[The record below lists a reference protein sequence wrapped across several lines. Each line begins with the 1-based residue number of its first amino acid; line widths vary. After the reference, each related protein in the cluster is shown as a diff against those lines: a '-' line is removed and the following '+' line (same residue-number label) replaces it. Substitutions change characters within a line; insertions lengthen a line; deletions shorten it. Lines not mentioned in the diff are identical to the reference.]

1 MEEYR
6 ALARQ
11 RYEAK
16 KREEA
21 EHVSTEPGSVT
32 LSPEEVERIEQE
44 QLQLQAQQE
53 LRQSKLD
60 ETQTFIEIWDVT
72 IEHSVEIPELE
83 YIRFQLSEWVSF
95 FQEED
100 RMNELQSRAVLLMEK
115 VNESQATK
123 SSTAE
128 EVRVLQHIMKDIFEL
143 SQVEIDIELMDTSM
157 DEEVANRVQFEL
169 NQEVHMFPPP
179 HMPMFHQTMLL
190 PPLVVDEQPPMVLDD
205 NELPI
210 CSIHR
215 RVGLTVLELRDLAR
229 RYRLS
234 PGGTK
239 PELCMRLVN
248 ARLVR
253 LVE

>member
-6 ALARQ
+6 AIARQ

-16 KREEA
+16 KLEEA
-21 EHVSTEPGSVT
+21 EKQVSMEPGSVT
-32 LSPEEVERIEQE
+32 LSPEEVERIKQE
-44 QLQLQAQQE
+44 QLELQARQE
-53 LRQSKLD
+53 LRQSQLA
-60 ETQTFIEIWDVT
+60 EAHHFIELWDVT

-83 YIRFQLSEWVSF
+83 YIRFQLSELVTF

-115 VNESQATK
+115 VNESQSTK

-128 EVRVLQHIMKDIFEL
+128 EVRVLQQIMKDIFEL
-143 SQVEIDIELMDTSM
+143 SQVEIEIELMDTTM
-157 DEEVANRVQFEL
+157 DEEIANRVQFEL
-169 NQEVHMFPPP
+169 NQEVHMHQPV
-179 HMPMFHQTMLL
+179 MPII
-190 PPLVVDEQPPMVLDD
+190 PPLMIDDQPPMMVDD

-210 CSIHR
+210 CSLHR
-215 RVGLTVLELRDLAR
+215 RIGLTVLELRELAR
-229 RYRLS
+229 RYRIS
-234 PGGTK
+234 PQGTK
-239 PELCMRLVN
+239 PELCMRLMN

>member
-21 EHVSTEPGSVT
+21 EQVNTEPGSVI
-32 LSPEEVERIEQE
+32 LSPEEVERLEQI
-44 QLQLQAQQE
+44 QLELQAQQA
-53 LRQSKLD
+53 LIQQKQD
-60 ETQTFIEIWDVT
+60 DAQTFIELWDVT

-100 RMNELQSRAVLLMEK
+100 RMNELQSRDVLLMEK
-115 VNESQATK
+115 VNESQAAK

-128 EVRVLQHIMKDIFEL
+128 EVRVLHHIMKDIFEL
-143 SQVEIDIELMDTSM
+143 SQVEIDIELMDTTM

-169 NQEVHMFPPP
+169 NQEVHMLPLPMHMPPP
-179 HMPMFHQTMLL
+179 F
-190 PPLVVDEQPPMVLDD
+190 VIDEQPPMVLDD

-210 CSIHR
+210 CSLHR

-234 PGGTK
+234 PRGTK

>member
-6 ALARQ
+6 AIARQ

-21 EHVSTEPGSVT
+21 EQHVSMEPGSVI
-32 LSPEEVERIEQE
+32 LSPEEVERIKQE
-44 QLQLQAQQE
+44 QLELQAQQE
-53 LRQSKLD
+53 LRQSTLD
-60 ETQTFIEIWDVT
+60 DAQTFIEIWDVT

-83 YIRFQLSEWVSF
+83 YIRFRLSELVSF

-115 VNESQATK
+115 VNESQANR

-128 EVRVLQHIMKDIFEL
+128 EVRVLHQIMKDIFDL
-143 SQVEIDIELMDTSM
+143 SQVEIEIELMDTTM

-169 NQEVHMFPPP
+169 NQEVHMLPPP
-179 HMPMFHQTMLL
+179 MHMVL
-190 PPLVVDEQPPMVLDD
+190 PPLLVDEQPPMVLDD

-210 CSIHR
+210 CSLHR
-215 RVGLTVLELRDLAR
+215 RVGLTVLELRELAR

-234 PGGTK
+234 PRGTK
-239 PELCMRLVN
+239 PELCLRLVN

>member
-6 ALARQ
+6 AIARQ

-21 EHVSTEPGSVT
+21 DQQVSMEPGSVT
-32 LSPEEVERIEQE
+32 LSPEEVERIEQ
-44 QLQLQAQQE
+44 LQTQQE
-53 LRQSKLD
+53 LHQSQLI
-60 ETQTFIEIWDVT
+60 QAQHFIELWDVT

-83 YIRFQLSEWVSF
+83 YIRFQLTEWVSF

-123 SSTAE
+123 SPTAE
-128 EVRVLQHIMKDIFEL
+128 EVRVLHQIMKDIFEL
-143 SQVEIDIELMDTSM
+143 SQVDIDIELMDTSM

-169 NQEVHMFPPP
+169 NQEA
-179 HMPMFHQTMLL
+179 PMFHQPMLL

-210 CSIHR
+210 CCLHR
-215 RVGLTVLELRDLAR
+215 RIGLTVLELRELAR

-234 PGGTK
+234 PQGTK